1 MKHWLK
7 SSEYML
13 KQKSQQLQLQA
24 LISSCTTT
32 ITAVASVSNDDRSH
46 LVDISCS
53 TELHQLLQ
61 ALQEKDHYKDSRSL
75 SQDRNEPLTLSVS
88 PSDWCSLLGHLFDLF
103 SWLFLF
109 SVSLTIIH
117 DTYLSSLLP
126 TWNLVANAST
136 KSSSWLGVGGW
147 PSDISLC
154 ILMIHLA

>member
-1 MKHWLK
+1 M
-7 SSEYML
+7 
-13 KQKSQQLQLQA
+13 
-24 LISSCTTT
+24 SSCNTT
-32 ITAVASVSNDDRSH
+32 ITAVASVSDDDRFH
-46 LVDISCS
+46 LVDSS
-53 TELHQLLQ
+53 YLTELHQLLQ
-61 ALQEKDHYKDSRSL
+61 ALQEKDHFKDTRSL

-103 SWLFLF
+103 SFLF

-154 ILMIHLA
+154 ILMILRLRTQEGFTSRLA